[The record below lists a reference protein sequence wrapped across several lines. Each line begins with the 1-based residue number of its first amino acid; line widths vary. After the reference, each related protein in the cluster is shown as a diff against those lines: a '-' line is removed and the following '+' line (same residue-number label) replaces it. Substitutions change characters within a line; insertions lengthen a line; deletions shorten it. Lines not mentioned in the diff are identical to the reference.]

1 MASSLPR
8 RVAVSAIGI
17 PTALGIVY
25 LGGWFLVLALA
36 VLGVLGVRELFRLA
50 ALRGGRPLAVPGY
63 LGAAAAPVAVYA
75 LTVNGAVRPG
85 WIAYAAALWVI
96 LVMAAALWRRPP
108 SEGPLA
114 AVAIT
119 LFGAL
124 YAGLLPAF
132 AIAIRHGAVYAEPWA
147 ATWLVF
153 APLVVTWVCDTM
165 AMAGGAL
172 IGGPKFAP
180 VVSPHK
186 TWAGTVAGTASAAVV
201 GPLYGWLVLQP
212 QGIALGALRLVVFGV
227 VLAVLGQFGDLAESL
242 FKREAGVKDSG
253 TLFPGHGGV
262 LDRLDSLYW
271 VLPAAA
277 AMLALYGAL

>member
-8 RVAVSAIGI
+8 RIAVSAIGV

-25 LGGWFLVLALA
+25 LGGWFLVIALA
-36 VLGVLGVRELFRLA
+36 ALGVLGARELFQLA
-50 ALRGGRPLAVPGY
+50 ALRGVRPLAVPGY
-63 LGAAAAPVAVYA
+63 LAAAAAPVALYA
-75 LTVNGAVRPG
+75 LTALSTVRAI
-85 WIAYAAALWVI
+85 WIAYAAILWLI
-96 LVMAAALWRRPP
+96 LVMATALARRSP
-108 SEGPLA
+108 SERPLA

-119 LFGAL
+119 LFGAI
-124 YAGLLPAF
+124 YAGLFPAF
-132 AIAIRHGAVYAEPWA
+132 AIAIRHGKVHATPWA

-153 APLVVTWVCDTM
+153 APLVITWVCDTM

-172 IGGPKFAP
+172 VGGPKCAP
-180 VVSPHK
+180 VVSPNK
-186 TWAGTVAGTASAAVV
+186 TWAGAVAGSASAALV

-212 QGIALGALRLVVFGV
+212 QGISLGVVRLLVFGV
-227 VLAVLGQFGDLAESL
+227 VLSVLGQVGDLAESL

-253 TLFPGHGGV
+253 TIFPGHGGV

-277 AMLALYGAL
+277 AMLTLYGAL